1 MVPVLWKVMFES
13 MMWLLMLKYLHAG
26 ALMFKSNGIKS
37 LAMGEAQFKGD
48 EKMKLTDEGL
58 RNGNWKEKSYNLLS
72 FDRKKVV
79 EATAKNPMWVHFGA
93 GNIFR
98 IFPARR
104 CQELLNAGLCD
115 RGIIVGEGFDYEIIS
130 KAYAPFDNLTL
141 MVTLKADGTIDKDV
155 VGSVTEAYP
164 CSNREFPEEWKRFVE
179 IFENPSLQMVSFTIT
194 EKGYALR
201 NQKGEFFPGYVEDF
215 SKGPENGAMLFS
227 RITNLLYR
235 RYQNNAAPIALCSMD
250 NCSHNGEKVAAAVK
264 TIAGKWLEKRYVD
277 QGFVDYLNSDKVSYP
292 WSMIDKI
299 TPRPDRSVSDM
310 LAQDGFEDADLIIT
324 NRNTYTAAFVNAEE
338 CEYLVI
344 EDDFPNGRPALEKAG
359 VYFTDRDTVNKVEKM
374 KVCTCLNPLHTAL
387 AVYGCLLG
395 YELIS
400 AEMKD
405 AELSEMVRRIGY
417 EEGLPVV
424 VDPKIINPR
433 GFIDEVVGKRLPNPF
448 MPDTPQRIATDTS
461 QKLPIRFGETIKAY
475 IREGRNLDDLK
486 LIPLVYSGWMRYVL
500 GIDDEGAE
508 FTPSSDPL
516 LDYARGLLKHV
527 KLGSTVTVDEIEPL
541 LRDSSIFGVDLV
553 EAGLA
558 DKVVDGL
565 NELLA
570 GPGAVRATLRKH
582 LA

>member
-1 MVPVLWKVMFES
+1 MR
-13 MMWLLMLKYLHAG
+13 
-26 ALMFKSNGIKS
+26 
-37 LAMGEAQFKGD
+37 
-48 EKMKLTDEGL
+48 LTNEGL
-58 RNGNWKEKSYNLLS
+58 KTGAWKEKGYNVLSY
-72 FDRKKVV
+72 DREKVV
-79 EATAKNPMWVHFGA
+79 ENTRKNPMWVHFGA

-164 CSNREFPEEWKRFVE
+164 CSNKDYPEEWKRFIE

-194 EKGYALR
+194 EKGYALK
-201 NQKGEFFPGYVEDF
+201 NPKGEFFPAYLEDF
-215 SKGPENGAMLFS
+215 AKGPENGAMLFS
-227 RITNLLYR
+227 RITNLLYK
-235 RYQNNAAPIALCSMD
+235 RYRKNASPIALCSMD
-250 NCSHNGEKVAAAVK
+250 NCSHNGEKVEAAVK
-264 TIAGKWLEKRYVD
+264 TIAGKWLENGFVD
-277 QGFVDYLNSDKVSYP
+277 QGFIDYLNNGKVSYP

-299 TPRPDRSVSDM
+299 TPRPDKSVSEM
-310 LAQDGFEDADLIIT
+310 LAADGFENTDVIIT

-344 EDDFPNGRPALEKAG
+344 EDNFPSGRPALENAG

-395 YELIS
+395 YDLIS

-405 AELSEMVRRIGY
+405 PELSAMVRRIGY
-417 EEGLPVV
+417 VEGLPVV
-424 VDPKIINPR
+424 VNPGIIEPKRFIN
-433 GFIDEVVGKRLPNPF
+433 EVVEKRLPNPF
-448 MPDTPQRIATDTS
+448 MPDAPQRIATDTS

-475 IREGRNLDDLK
+475 IRDGRNLDDLK

-500 GIDDEGAE
+500 GIDDEGNA
-508 FTPSSDPL
+508 FTPSPDPL
-516 LDYARGLLKHV
+516 LDYAKDLLKDV
-527 KLGSTVTVDEIEPL
+527 KLGSTVTVADVEPL
-541 LRDSSIFGVDLV
+541 LKDANIFGVNLIEV
-553 EAGLA
+553 GLA
-558 DKVVDGL
+558 DRVVAGL